1 MSRVSPANPKIRLT
15 LAVTTASQPLSTP
28 QVKRQ
33 RTRSPSLLPEVNK
46 RARESLDLVIPD
58 VSESS
63 EEDNDS
69 DPRKPQSF
77 ICPFADPSRENPCQA
92 FAEPRKVKGLVSNH
106 LFRIKQRGG
115 DESHPIN
122 DPLWDDWIITG
133 FYFARRLKLTPEE
146 RRRAM
151 AESNKQHYHR
161 RKKRQK
167 REYDEK
173 KKLWQDG
180 LISTEEF
187 RKILVGKVRVEFDAH
202 LNAMERE
209 QQMQEALQARGT
221 NGSQDENSSSPPLA
235 TTTIPTS
242 PPEKPETNVA
252 LVHAA
257 KQALSLFGRS
267 TADTLLSSQGDFF
280 TYTGLT
286 YPTEI
291 RIDSYYFWAAYLT
304 PMTSWPKLSPW
315 DDVTH
320 TNLKS
325 LLDQQVK
332 TWIASV
338 SASPANKSKDQKA
351 IQSRFHVFNK
361 SWDLIAR
368 ESPGGRGQGRM
379 DEEAF
384 QVKHMKLWDD
394 AKVSIRS
401 AIFEGIFTGAGKSA
415 CMVVEAMNALT
426 SLLAGTEANDTPMT
440 GQS

>member
-1 MSRVSPANPKIRLT
+1 MC
-15 LAVTTASQPLSTP
+15 AVTRASQPP
-28 QVKRQ
+28 AQAYDKRQ
-33 RTRSPSLLPEVNK
+33 RKRSPLSPSRLLPEINK
-46 RARESLDLVIPD
+46 RARESLNLAIPD
-58 VSESS
+58 VSDS
-63 EEDNDS
+63 EEEEEDEDS

-77 ICPFADPSRENPCQA
+77 TCPFSDPSRENP

-122 DPLWDDWIITG
+122 DALWNDWIIKG
-133 FYFARRLKLTPEE
+133 FYFQRRPKLTPEE

-173 KKLWQDG
+173 KRLWQDG

-209 QQMQEALQARGT
+209 QEMQEALQARGP
-221 NGSQDENSSSPPLA
+221 NGSQDDKSSPLLT
-235 TTTIPTS
+235 TTTIATS
-242 PPEKPETNVA
+242 PPQKSEAQGAV
-252 LVHAA
+252 VDAA
-257 KQALSLFGRS
+257 KQVLSLFGRS
-267 TADTLLSSQGDFF
+267 TADTLLSSQDDFF
-280 TYTGLT
+280 TYTGLS

-291 RIDSYYFWAAYLT
+291 RIESYYFWAAYLT
-304 PMTSWPKLSPW
+304 PMTAWQKLTPW
-315 DDVTH
+315 EAA
-320 TNLKS
+320 TNTSLKA

-332 TWIASV
+332 TWIAFLPTP
-338 SASPANKSKDQKA
+338 SASKAKDVKA
-351 IQSRFHVFNK
+351 IQSRLQIFNK

-368 ESPGGRGQGRM
+368 ESPGGRGQGRL
-379 DEEAF
+379 DDEAF

-394 AKVSIRS
+394 AKVSIRG
-401 AIFEGIFTGAGKSA
+401 AMFEQIFTGAGKSP
-415 CMVVEAMNALT
+415 CMVVEAINKLT
-426 SLLAGTEANDTPMT
+426 AVLAAVVGNDTPVT
-440 GQS
+440 G

>member
-1 MSRVSPANPKIRLT
+1 
-15 LAVTTASQPLSTP
+15 VTTASQPPSTP
-28 QVKRQ
+28 QNKRQ
-33 RTRSPSLLPEVNK
+33 RTPRSPSRLLPEVNK

-58 VSESS
+58 VSDS
-63 EEDNDS
+63 EPEDNDS
-69 DPRKPQSF
+69 DPRKPETF
-77 ICPFADPSRENPCQA
+77 LCPFSDSSRENPCSA

-115 DESHPIN
+115 DESHPAN
-122 DPLWDDWIITG
+122 DPLWDNWVITG
-133 FYFARRLKLTPEE
+133 FYFARRPKLTPEE
-146 RRRAM
+146 RRQAM

-180 LISTEEF
+180 MISTEEF

-202 LNAMERE
+202 LGAMERE
-209 QQMQEALQARGT
+209 QEMQEALQARGT
-221 NGSQDENSSSPPLA
+221 NGSQDEHSSPLLT

-242 PPEKPETNVA
+242 PPQKPETPGT
-252 LVHAA
+252 LVDAA
-257 KQALSLFGRS
+257 RQVLSLFGRS
-267 TADTLLSSQGDFF
+267 TADTLLLSQGDFF
-280 TYTGLT
+280 AYTGLT

-291 RIDSYYFWAAYLT
+291 RIESYYFWAAYLT
-304 PMTSWPKLSPW
+304 PMTAWPKLTPW
-315 DDVTH
+315 DATTH
-320 TNLKS
+320 TNLKA

-332 TWIASV
+332 TWIASLPAS
-338 SASPANKSKDQKA
+338 SAHKPKDVKS

-361 SWDLIAR
+361 RWDLIAR
-368 ESPGGRGQGRM
+368 ESPGARGQARL

-384 QVKHMKLWDD
+384 QVKHIKLWDD

-401 AIFEGIFTGAGKSA
+401 AIFEQIFTGVGKSP
-415 CMVVEAMNALT
+415 CTVVETINTLT
-426 SLLAGTEANDTPMT
+426 SALAGTEGNDTPMT